1 MNILLVKIYLEYCF
15 SHSYSIHFHIPEYDQ
30 PHESQTNKE
39 IMETITRKGL
49 NGGDDDDCDYP
60 YEDSPKADDHTIG
73 NRNSILPSSTL
84 SNHHIN
90 QTPMHDNSEFQ
101 ALLQNRN
108 QLNAA
113 SKFSVRGFLICIFN
127 CLKLF

>member
-1 MNILLVKIYLEYCF
+1 MYLEYCI
-15 SHSYSIHFHIPEYDQ
+15 SYSYSIIFHIQEYDQ

-113 SKFSVRGFLICIFN
+113 SKFSLFLKFPTLLIAMMNVNHLLIY
-127 CLKLF
+127 

>member
-1 MNILLVKIYLEYCF
+1 
-15 SHSYSIHFHIPEYDQ
+15 
-30 PHESQTNKE
+30 
-39 IMETITRKGL
+39 METITRKGL

-60 YEDSPKADDHTIG
+60 YEDSPRADEPTIG
-73 NRNSILPSSTL
+73 NRSNLLPSSTL

-90 QTPMHDNSEFQ
+90 QQHLHDNSEFQ

-113 SKFSVRGFLICIFN
+113 SKYISYKKNSQFHRNSFLKSDLIS
-127 CLKLF
+127 KL

>member
-1 MNILLVKIYLEYCF
+1 
-15 SHSYSIHFHIPEYDQ
+15 
-30 PHESQTNKE
+30 
-39 IMETITRKGL
+39 METITRKGL

-113 SKFSVRGFLICIFN
+113 SKFISLFSKINYLCEIF
-127 CLKLF
+127 C